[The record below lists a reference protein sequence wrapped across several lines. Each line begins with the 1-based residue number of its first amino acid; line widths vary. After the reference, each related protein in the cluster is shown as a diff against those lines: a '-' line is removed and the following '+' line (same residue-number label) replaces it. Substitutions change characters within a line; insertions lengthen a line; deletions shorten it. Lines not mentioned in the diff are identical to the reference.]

1 MVAEKDEN
9 YYSPRLRDPELWN
22 ESHPEHRNSDYVFI
36 RVDKPL
42 LRSHNFIKVISAS
55 SEQLK
60 RLKVHLYRGKSR
72 YKTQRRGLN
81 WSKDEAIP
89 AHPDKL
95 LESLYQSPQKVN
107 QACKFNGQKGSKLYH
122 NCPTEPSVSGAPYIA
137 RSQGKPYVVGM
148 NTFGVNANFSTSEA
162 AGGSSMLKASEFC
175 KDYEKGNSQAPPHV

>member
-81 WSKDEAIP
+81 WSEDEAIP
-89 AHPDKL
+89 AHSDKL
-95 LESLYQSPQKVN
+95 LTLYQSPQKVN
-107 QACKFNGQKGSKLYH
+107 QACKFNGQNDSGSYLYH
-122 NCPTEPSVSGAPYIA
+122 NCPTEPSVSGAPYITKI
-137 RSQGKPYVVGM
+137 QGKHYVVGM
-148 NTFGVNANFSTSEA
+148 NLTTLQFSQTSQSLGILA
-162 AGGSSMLKASEFC
+162 
-175 KDYEKGNSQAPPHV
+175 